1 LADIADTPARKLS
14 GGEQQSLTI
23 ARAWA
28 LNPAVLLLDEP
39 TANLDPGATRRVEDL
54 IRSFAGAGKKVIMGR
69 GIAGSAVGQGM
80 SFMSRLDITG
90 VVLAGGRA
98 TRWDGRDKGL
108 IQVSGRPMIS
118 HVLDALLPQ
127 VEQIIISANRN
138 LDEYSAFGLPVV
150 TDASRDFLGPLA
162 GIAGGL
168 AAARTEWVA
177 IAPCDS
183 PRLAA
188 DCVDRLASACA
199 DDERI
204 DIAVAHDGERIQPV
218 FALIRRSLLED
229 LDAFLESGGRKVD
242 RWYGQQQMQL
252 VDFSDN
258 PDNFLNINRRE
269 DRDLLEARM
278 KQRNVSE

>member
-1 LADIADTPARKLS
+1 M
-14 GGEQQSLTI
+14 GGQ
-23 ARAWA
+23 
-28 LNPAVLLLDEP
+28 
-39 TANLDPGATRRVEDL
+39 
-54 IRSFAGAGKKVIMGR
+54 
-69 GIAGSAVGQGM
+69 
-80 SFMSRLDITG
+80 DITG

-118 HVLDALLPQ
+118 HVLDALAPQ
-127 VEQIIISANRN
+127 VERIIINANRN

-162 GIAGGL
+162 GIASGL
-168 AAARTEWVA
+168 AAACTEWVA

-183 PRLAA
+183 PFLAA
-188 DCVDRLASACA
+188 DCVGRLASACA
-199 DDERI
+199 GDERI

-229 LDAFLESGGRKVD
+229 LDAFLESGGRKID
-242 RWYGQQQMQL
+242 RWYEQHKMLL
-252 VDFSDN
+252 VDFSDS

-278 KQRNVSE
+278 KQRNVSQ

>member
-1 LADIADTPARKLS
+1 MS
-14 GGEQQSLTI
+14 
-23 ARAWA
+23 
-28 LNPAVLLLDEP
+28 
-39 TANLDPGATRRVEDL
+39 
-54 IRSFAGAGKKVIMGR
+54 
-69 GIAGSAVGQGM
+69 GQG
-80 SFMSRLDITG
+80 ITG

-108 IQVSGRPMIS
+108 IQVAGRPMIG
-118 HVLDALLPQ
+118 HVLDALAPQ
-127 VEQIIISANRN
+127 VEQIIINANRN
-138 LDEYSAFGLPVV
+138 LDEYGAFGLPVI

-162 GIAGGL
+162 GIASGL

-183 PRLAA
+183 PLLAA
-188 DCVDRLASACA
+188 DCVGRLASACA

-229 LDAFLESGGRKVD
+229 LDAFLESGGRKID
-242 RWYGQQQMQL
+242 RWYGQQQMVL

-278 KQRNVSE
+278 KQRNVTE